1 MKGFVFLFCCA
12 AMIGLFP
19 TRSSTAQRGVYEAPP
34 VTVTASIE
42 AIDKATRVVTL
53 KGPKGNSIDVKTSD
67 QMEGFGRLK
76 VGDQVSATYFEA
88 IVLEMRKPGSPPSS
102 SAPVTS
108 LTRKDRKPG
117 AEVRR
122 EQTVTVTVQ
131 AIDATAPSVTV
142 KGPEGRVLT
151 LPVGDPKQLQN
162 VKVGDT
168 VAVRYYESL
177 LVNVTPAPK
186 KE

>member
-1 MKGFVFLFCCA
+1 MMKAVVLFCVA
-12 AMIGLFP
+12 ALVGLFP
-19 TRSSTAQRGVYEAPP
+19 FLSSAAQRGVYEAKP
-34 VTVTASIE
+34 VTVTATIE

-53 KGPKGNSIDVKTSD
+53 KGPKGNSMDVKTSD

-88 IVLEMRKPGSPPSS
+88 IVLEMGKPGSPPSS

-117 AEVRR
+117 AEARR
-122 EQTVTVTVQ
+122 EQTVTVTIQ

-168 VAVRYYESL
+168 VAVRYFESL
-177 LVNVTPAPK
+177 LINVTPAPK

>member
-1 MKGFVFLFCCA
+1 MKALVLFCCA
-12 AMIGLFP
+12 ALVGLFP
-19 TRSSTAQRGVYEAPP
+19 LWSSAAQRGVYEAEP
-34 VTVTASIE
+34 VTVTATIE
-42 AIDKATRVVTL
+42 AIDKTTRVVTL

-88 IVLEMRKPGSPPSS
+88 FVLEMRKPGSPPSS

-117 AEVRR
+117 SEARR
-122 EQTVTVTVQ
+122 EQTITVTVQ
-131 AIDATAPSVTV
+131 AIDAAAPSVTV

-177 LVNVTPAPK
+177 LINVTPAPK

>member
-1 MKGFVFLFCCA
+1 MKAVVLFCVVA
-12 AMIGLFP
+12 LVGLFP
-19 TRSSTAQRGVYEAPP
+19 FLSSAAQRGVYEAKP
-34 VTVTASIE
+34 VTVTATIE

-53 KGPKGNSIDVKTSD
+53 KGPKGNSMDVKTSD

-88 IVLEMRKPGSPPSS
+88 VVLEMGKPGSPPSS

-117 AEVRR
+117 AEARR
-122 EQTVTVTVQ
+122 EQTVTVTIQ

-168 VAVRYYESL
+168 VAVRYFESL
-177 LVNVTPAPK
+177 LINVTPAPK